1 LFIASCGDGGGISMT
16 PEQRADRE
24 RERVIELLIPEMV
37 QDEDWPF
44 DSDADA
50 TRQIA
55 SCWADEV
62 VMTLG
67 LDSEELESLLARDS
81 DSQNPLERLV
91 QDLPDQGVELGFSIL
106 ACFEDN
112 ARKTDFLKL
121 MSGSDS
127 TRTTLTTISW
137 KADEETKILDGQV
150 DWDGTPIETTT
161 SIAPTTTTR
170 DLQHL
175 YDKSVFFAGCEEQ
188 YLGPDSN
195 YSLLNPEG
203 KVLWNE
209 QGFTQADYEDV
220 VTGFCECSFE
230 RYVKEIPY
238 LSYQEY
244 SEPDKEQQIV
254 RECQNQAIDL
264 KFRRKE

>member
-1 LFIASCGDGGGISMT
+1 MT
-16 PEQRADRE
+16 PEQRADQE
-24 RERVIELLIPEMV
+24 RERIIELLIPEMV

-106 ACFEDN
+106 GCFEDN

-137 KADEETKILDGQV
+137 KADEEAKILDGQV
-150 DWDGTPIETTT
+150 DWDGSPIETTT
-161 SIAPTTTTR
+161 SIAATTSTTTEITGASP
-170 DLQHL
+170 DDTSHL
-175 YDKSVFFAGCEEQ
+175 Y
-188 YLGPDSN
+188 GPDVEQAYMQN
-195 YSLLNPEG
+195 CLPPLLAFEQTEVSEEEWVELSIGVCGCAYERITKEISYYVFLNAPEG
-203 KVLWNE
+203 SITWREV
-209 QGFTQADYEDV
+209 D
-220 VTGFCECSFE
+220 
-230 RYVKEIPY
+230 EIQDQCGI
-238 LSYQEY
+238 SVGEAWASRQ
-244 SEPDKEQQIV
+244 
-254 RECQNQAIDL
+254 
-264 KFRRKE
+264 

>member
-1 LFIASCGDGGGISMT
+1 MT

-24 RERVIELLIPEMV
+24 RERVSELLIPEMV

-106 ACFEDN
+106 GCFEDN

-137 KADEETKILDGQV
+137 KADEEAKILDGQV

-161 SIAPTTTTR
+161 SIAATTTTR
-170 DLQHL
+170 NLQHL
-175 YDKSVFFAGCEEQ
+175 YDRSEFFAGCEEQ
-188 YLGPDSN
+188 YSGPDSR
-195 YSLLNPEG
+195 SILSPES
-203 KVLWNE
+203 KILWNE
-209 QGFTQADYEDV
+209 RGFTQTDYEAV
-220 VTGFCECSFE
+220 VASFCECSFE

-244 SEPDKEQQIV
+244 SEVEKEQQIV
-254 RECQNQAIDL
+254 QECLNKVLDL
-264 KFRRKE
+264 TFRRKE